1 MGRDVTAVKA
11 FVQIRGLTRC
21 AFHGGGGGGSSLFIR
36 VNGTFSIA

>member
-21 AFHGGGGGGSSLFIR
+21 AFHGGGGGSSLFIR